1 MEALDAYELEALY
14 SLAVKEARASQ
25 SEVSTDDLVYK
36 EFVKFWDKLSDK
48 LRVMHEQ
55 A

>member
-1 MEALDAYELEALY
+1 MESLDAYELKALY
-14 SLAVKEARASQ
+14 SLAVKEARADM
-25 SEVSTDDLVYK
+25 SEVSQDELVYK
-36 EFVKFWDKLSDK
+36 QFVKFWDTLADK